1 MTQSTIQILTI
12 SLSRHLHGRDIN
24 DGLKEQWSEAKVASQ
39 ISSRFT
45 NVGFNFEADGSN
57 LGDLKTTL
65 EEREW
70 SGIIIG
76 WCARGN
82 IEFTELF
89 ESVVAVCVDHVV
101 LKKQGN
107 VSLKEPKL
115 VFCRGPHDL
124 VNATLRN
131 FPLDNQG
138 E

>member
-1 MTQSTIQILTI
+1 MDQSVIPVLTI
-12 SLSRHLHGRDIN
+12 SLSRHLHNRDIN
-24 DGLKEQWSEAKVASQ
+24 EGLKEQWSEANVATE

-45 NVGFNFEADGSN
+45 NIGFNLNADGSN
-57 LGDLKTTL
+57 LGGLKIKL

-89 ESVVAVCVDHVV
+89 ESTVAICVDHIV
-101 LKKQGN
+101 LGKQGN
-107 VSLKEPKL
+107 TSRKEPKL
-115 VFCRGPHDL
+115 IFCRGPQDL

-131 FPLDNQG
+131 FPLDD
-138 E
+138 

>member
-1 MTQSTIQILTI
+1 MDQSTIPILTI
-12 SLSRHLHGRDIN
+12 SLSRHLHGRNIN
-24 DGLKEQWSEAKVASQ
+24 YELKEQWSEAKVASP

-45 NVGFNFEADGSN
+45 NAGFNLEADGSN

-65 EEREW
+65 EEREL
-70 SGIIIG
+70 SGVVIG

-101 LKKQGN
+101 MKKQGN
-107 VSLKEPKL
+107 VSLEEPKL
-115 VFCRGPHDL
+115 IFCWGPQDL
-124 VNATLRN
+124 VNATLKN
-131 FPLDNQG
+131 FSLNNQG

>member
-1 MTQSTIQILTI
+1 MDQSAIPVLTI

-24 DGLKEQWSEAKVASQ
+24 EGLKEQWSEVNVATQ

-45 NVGFNFEADGSN
+45 NVGFNLNADGSN
-57 LGDLKTTL
+57 LGGLQTKL

-89 ESVVAVCVDHVV
+89 ESTVAICVDHIV

-107 VSLKEPKL
+107 TSLKEPKL
-115 VFCRGPHDL
+115 IFCRGPQDL

-131 FPLDNQG
+131 FPLND
-138 E
+138 